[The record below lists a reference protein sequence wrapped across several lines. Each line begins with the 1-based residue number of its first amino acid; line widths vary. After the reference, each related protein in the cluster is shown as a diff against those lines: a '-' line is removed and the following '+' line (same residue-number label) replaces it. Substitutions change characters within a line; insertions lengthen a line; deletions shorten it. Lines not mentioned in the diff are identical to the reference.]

1 MFWVVCDNRIRT
13 LDARNTFYSRLM
25 SHLEAGYAK
34 LPQSL
39 ALSHLS
45 HGNFCINSK
54 YSWFKPFKMNS
65 VIVLV
70 IIKRTLSWCFE
81 NKSKGSAAD
90 VFDLGDDPD
99 YLDVLKRG
107 KKKKSCW
114 CVWSTAKEGQSHLC
128 YSRQGLPTQPRSI
141 FWNKIRKKSFKKKV
155 A

>member
-1 MFWVVCDNRIRT
+1 MFWIVCDNRIRT

-81 NKSKGSAAD
+81 NESKGSAAD
-90 VFDLGDDPD
+90 VFDLGDDSD
-99 YLDVLKRG
+99 YLDVFKGG

-128 YSRQGLPTQPRSI
+128 YSRQGLPTQADLLKR
-141 FWNKIRKKSFKKKV
+141 NQKK
-155 A
+155 

>member
-1 MFWVVCDNRIRT
+1 MFSVVCDNRIHT

-81 NKSKGSAAD
+81 NESKGSAAD
-90 VFDLGDDPD
+90 VFDLGDDSD
-99 YLDVLKRG
+99 YLDVFKGG
-107 KKKKSCW
+107 KKKKQVKSKT
-114 CVWSTAKEGQSHLC
+114 WSWGRADQQTEERMAKGRFAPPKYNFLSLTEEW
-128 YSRQGLPTQPRSI
+128 SI
-141 FWNKIRKKSFKKKV
+141 I
-155 A
+155 